1 MSFTRVGASDKSLNK
16 GLTRHD
22 YNDLVKRWGGSM
34 QLPYFKN
41 GRYVSILL
49 FNEVKFRS

>member
-22 YNDLVKRWGGSM
+22 YNDLVKHWGGSM

-41 GRYVSILL
+41 VSILL